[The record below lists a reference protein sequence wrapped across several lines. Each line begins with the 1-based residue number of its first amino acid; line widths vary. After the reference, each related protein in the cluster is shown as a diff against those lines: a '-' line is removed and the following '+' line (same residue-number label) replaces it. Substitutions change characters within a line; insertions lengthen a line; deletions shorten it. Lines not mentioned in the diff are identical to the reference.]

1 MGEGYLRCST
11 QNYFLNSHV
20 FRFAEF
26 VSKFFSASRFEFS
39 IARESVPNMDHS
51 KSDGEQLTVKT
62 PARKDKS
69 RVLKRQPVLDESSDS
84 GSDETD
90 IWDLDVCRS
99 DMFHKLYHG
108 CSCFLTFFW
117 MIVSPFEH

>member
-11 QNYFLNSHV
+11 QLNYFLNSHV

-26 VSKFFSASRFEFS
+26 VSKFVSASRFEFS

-62 PARKDKS
+62 PARKAKS

-90 IWDLDVCRS
+90 IWDLDICRS

-108 CSCFLTFFW
+108 PACFLKFSHLVFSLS
-117 MIVSPFEH
+117 V